1 MEKSESFDESI
12 GFYKKLIDLEEL
24 DEIKKNLIESKI
36 NQLTEKVILILSPP
50 LLSFFKFVYLIEK
63 SFKI

>member
-1 MEKSESFDESI
+1 LEKSESFDESI

-36 NQLTEKVILILSPP
+36 NQLTEKVILILSPHFFP
-50 LLSFFKFVYLIEK
+50 SLS
-63 SFKI
+63 SFI

>member
-36 NQLTEKVILILSPP
+36 NQLTEKVIFILSP
-50 LLSFFKFVYLIEK
+50 LLSFYKFVYLIEK

>member
-1 MEKSESFDESI
+1 LEKSESFDESI

-36 NQLTEKVILILSPP
+36 NQLTEKVILILSPTSF
-50 LLSFFKFVYLIEK
+50 LL
-63 SFKI
+63 

>member
-1 MEKSESFDESI
+1 LEKSESFDESI

-36 NQLTEKVILILSPP
+36 IQLTEKVIFILYP
-50 LLSFFKFVYLIEK
+50 LLSIFKFVYLIEK